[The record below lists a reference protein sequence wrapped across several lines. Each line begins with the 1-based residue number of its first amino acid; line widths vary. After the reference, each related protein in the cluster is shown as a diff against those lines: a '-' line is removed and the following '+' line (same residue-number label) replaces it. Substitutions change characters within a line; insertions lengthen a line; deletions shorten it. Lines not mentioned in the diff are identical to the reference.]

1 MSSLNVDTIKNRTG
15 TAGPTIAG
23 DTQISGGGLTL
34 SGTLIA
40 QAGIVTNLTVNGHLS
55 VAGTMTTIDTE
66 NLNIK
71 DKLVGIGST
80 ATPTNATA
88 DGAGIQIFG
97 TTDKKLTYNN
107 TKGAFEF
114 NIPLNTG
121 IITATTFTG
130 TTVNADTL
138 NPTETRF
145 KNVAE
150 KVTRVSGNTITINYD
165 TSSSNI
171 GFTTNPTGDITLEV
185 NNIPTTADFDDHT
198 LTFSV
203 FVQQTGIAQTCNVVK
218 LNGVTKTIR
227 WNGGTV
233 GASSTEAY
241 DIFNFV
247 GINTVGSASTT
258 VNYQVLGQSNN
269 DFRTY

>member
-1 MSSLNVDTIKNRTG
+1 M
-15 TAGPTIAG
+15 
-23 DTQISGGGLTL
+23 
-34 SGTLIA
+34 
-40 QAGIVTNLTVNGHLS
+40 
-55 VAGTMTTIDTE
+55 
-66 NLNIK
+66 
-71 DKLVGIGST
+71 
-80 ATPTNATA
+80 
-88 DGAGIQIFG
+88 
-97 TTDKKLTYNN
+97 
-107 TKGAFEF
+107 
-114 NIPLNTG
+114 
-121 IITATTFTG
+121 
-130 TTVNADTL
+130 
-138 NPTETRF
+138 
-145 KNVAE
+145 
-150 KVTRVSGNTITINYD
+150 
-165 TSSSNI
+165 
-171 GFTTNPTGDITLEV
+171 
-185 NNIPTTADFDDHT
+185 